1 MSINQMGLLYVFN
14 VVAFTPAFYPSANP
28 LLGPVVGLLLVLPIV
43 GIYILFSIGIPRTGG
58 DYVWVSRVFNPGIG
72 FHTNFAFT
80 FIVLSVVGSV
90 APWIGQWSIGPMF
103 YDLGQTLQQCQL
115 HQYSQCPPDSE
126 QRVHR
131 IRGFHRNRRANCD
144 RQF

>member
-1 MSINQMGLLYVFN
+1 MSTSSEGNPIFVRQATGLVRQISGLEALGMSINQMGLLYVFN

-72 FHTNFAFT
+72 F
-80 FIVLSVVGSV
+80 IQIL
-90 APWIGQWSIGPMF
+90 P
-103 YDLGQTLQQCQL
+103 L
-115 HQYSQCPPDSE
+115 H
-126 QRVHR
+126 
-131 IRGFHRNRRANCD
+131 
-144 RQF
+144 